1 MYFMDR
7 GSKDTL
13 INIRNLKDKKAI
25 PAKIIIIG
33 DPAVGKTSLIKRY
46 VKTQID
52 SEYLP
57 TVGAHISKQ
66 PVKLLIG
73 NEIVNVALLLWD
85 IAGQDHFK
93 ILHKVY
99 YNGAK
104 GVILVY
110 DLTKPNTLA
119 NIANWHNEAIEH
131 LGKRKVP
138 MILVGNKSD
147 LKSEIKVT
155 KEEITKMK
163 ETIQI
168 SDSFE
173 TSALNGDNVTELFYT
188 IGERVYSNEKH

>member
-1 MYFMDR
+1 MR
-7 GSKDTL
+7 GNMTDAL
-13 INIRNLKDKKAI
+13 VNIRNLKDTKTI

-33 DPAVGKTSLIKRY
+33 DPAVGKTSLIKKY

-66 PVKLLIG
+66 PVKLAIG
-73 NEIVNVALLLWD
+73 NTIVNVALLLWD

-104 GVILVY
+104 GIILVF

-119 NIANWHNEAIEH
+119 NITKWQSEAAGY
-131 LGKRKVP
+131 LGKEKIP

-147 LKSEIKVT
+147 LKHEIKVS
-155 KEEITKMK
+155 KDDINKMREITH
-163 ETIQI
+163 IP
-168 SDSFE
+168 DGFE
-173 TSALNGDNVTELFYT
+173 TSALDGTNVTELFYT
-188 IGERVYSNEKH
+188 IAERVYSNEKH

>member
-1 MYFMDR
+1 MSGD
-7 GSKDTL
+7 SKDSLVNVRDPKNT
-13 INIRNLKDKKAI
+13 KAI

-33 DPAVGKTSLIKRY
+33 DPAVGKTSLIKKY

-66 PVKLLIG
+66 PVKLLLG
-73 NEIVNVALLLWD
+73 KDIVNVALLLWD

-104 GVILVY
+104 GVIMVF

-119 NIANWHNEAIEH
+119 SIAKWQSEAAGY
-131 LGKRKVP
+131 LGKGKIP

-147 LKSEIKVT
+147 LKNQIKVS
-155 KEEITKMK
+155 KEDINKMK
-163 ETIQI
+163 ETTHI

-173 TSALNGDNVTELFYT
+173 TSALDGTNVTEMFYT
-188 IGERVYSNEKH
+188 IAERVYSNEKH